1 MKKKKVNNTTT
12 EKESGSA
19 TLTRVR
25 DNQRR
30 SRARRKEY
38 IQHLEQRLRSFERLG
53 VTASQE
59 IQQAGRKVAKE
70 NALLRSL
77 LVLRGVTHDEI
88 EAFLKSHDEY
98 TPGGMLRSAP
108 AINCPVKPQI
118 RPWVVLGVSQRNSD
132 GTSNISPRTEEIDGQ
147 NVPTYG
153 QSVEVHTYANRQE
166 LTTDRASTN
175 LQADIPENAST
186 LQQFSG
192 DHREQGH
199 FTSCEN
205 AARIIAGLRGYSDT
219 HDVRSEL
226 GCGAEADCMVKNM
239 NLFEMFDK

>member
-1 MKKKKVNNTTT
+1 MKKKVNNTAT

-19 TLTRVR
+19 TLIRVR

-38 IQHLEQRLRSFERLG
+38 IQHLEQRLRSFETLG
-53 VTASQE
+53 VAASQE
-59 IQQAGRKVAKE
+59 IQQAGRKVAEE

-77 LVLRGVTHDEI
+77 LVLRGVTEDEI

-108 AINCPVKPQI
+108 AINCSVKPPI
-118 RPWVVLGVSQRNSD
+118 RQWVVLGVSQRNFD

-166 LTTDRASTN
+166 LTTDRASPN
-175 LQADIPENAST
+175 SPADIPGIAPTPQGFN
-186 LQQFSG
+186 G
-192 DHREQGH
+192 DQREKGH
-199 FTSCEN
+199 FTSCES

-219 HDVRSEL
+219 HEVRSEL
-226 GCGAEADCMVKNM
+226 GCGADADCMVKNL